1 MCEPC
6 EELCSLKQTCSA
18 QLQNNVFNLCR
29 STEQGSQYKSASKRP
44 SLLGHLAEA
53 ATTTKPVA
61 AVPEQPTRQKRL
73 QQCSNDATIL
83 ESIPAPQQGSAAS
96 AGEVAACPICGIKLS
111 MQELTLHLEQ
121 ELANLEED
129 NSTSAAPVK
138 QDNTPK
144 ERHVACGGVAPSK
157 HHIPTG
163 SSTLSH
169 NYKASK
175 PAAVQKSQKA
185 SLALT
190 HAMTNVQLTIVQYQV
205 QVLVLG
211 GDHTKAQ
218 SNPNQPRKPRP
229 AVPIFD
235 HYTGGAGAWVCTYYT
250 RLATIYAY

>member
-1 MCEPC
+1 MCELF

-29 STEQGSQYKSASKRP
+29 GTEQGSQYKSASKRP

-53 ATTTKPVA
+53 ATTVA
-61 AVPEQPTRQKRL
+61 AVPEQPTRQQRL

-83 ESIPAPQQGSAAS
+83 EPIPAPQQGSAAS
-96 AGEVAACPICGIKLS
+96 AGEVAACPICGIKLP
-111 MQELTLHLEQ
+111 MQELTLHVEQ

-129 NSTSAAPVK
+129 NGTSAAPVQK
-138 QDNTPK
+138 DNTPK
-144 ERHVACGGVAPSK
+144 ERHVVCGGVAPSK

-163 SSTLSH
+163 SSILSH
-169 NYKASK
+169 KASK

-190 HAMTNVQLTIVQYQV
+190 RNDQCTTDLQYQV

-218 SNPNQPRKPRP
+218 SNPDQPRKPRP